1 MTFEE
6 FQNAAAET
14 LLAEAKTCFD
24 TSKNFPAPWAG
35 RAPLVLEA
43 QFYMAELDRREAAL
57 ERAESRR
64 IATRDFRMELIVIF
78 LIGLELVMGIW
89 GIVAATKE
97 SKEQAKI
104 MDRVVQGLD
113 RVEKAANRAG
123 NMNLLRH

>member
-1 MTFEE
+1 
-6 FQNAAAET
+6 
-14 LLAEAKTCFD
+14 
-24 TSKNFPAPWAG
+24 
-35 RAPLVLEA
+35 
-43 QFYMAELDRREAAL
+43 
-57 ERAESRR
+57 
-64 IATRDFRMELIVIF
+64 MELIVIF